1 MEVNSVID
9 SLGLTRKAEPETAP
23 TGELDR
29 NTFLRLFIT
38 QLQNQNPLNPQANE
52 EFVAQL
58 AQFTSL
64 EQATQT
70 TSLLEQLI
78 VQGDQR
84 ARLETVGLIGH
95 KIEAVGNT
103 VELGDSGSSS
113 FVFDLLAEA
122 KNTNLTI
129 SDPQG
134 NVVRALALGPLAAGR
149 HEVQWDGLTAQGNQV
164 EPGVYQFSVL
174 GVNADGLGVGSFTYL
189 RESVRSAVWENG
201 QAQVLLGSGRS
212 LNTSEVLT
220 VF

>member
-1 MEVNSVID
+1 MEVNSVIE
-9 SLGLTRKAEPETAP
+9 SLGLNRKAEPETAP

-38 QLQNQNPLNPQANE
+38 QLENQNPLNPQANE

-78 VQGDQR
+78 AQGDQR
-84 ARLETVGLIGH
+84 ARLETVGLIGRE
-95 KIEAVGNT
+95 IEAAGST
-103 VELGDSGSSS
+103 VEWSGTGNASI
-113 FVFDLLAEA
+113 VFDLLAEA
-122 KNTNLTI
+122 KNTNVTVADL
-129 SDPQG
+129 QG
-134 NVVRALALGPLAAGR
+134 NVVKTLTLGPLAAGR
-149 HEVQWDGLTAQGNQV
+149 HEFQWDGLTDQESPAD
-164 EPGVYQFSVL
+164 PGVYQFSIL

-189 RESVRSAVWENG
+189 RESVHSAVWEDG
-201 QAQVLLGSGRS
+201 QAQVVLGSGRS
-212 LNTSEVLT
+212 LNASEVLT

>member
-1 MEVNSVID
+1 MEVNSVLD
-9 SLGLTRKAEPETAP
+9 SLGLTKKAEAKPAP

-38 QLQNQNPLNPQANE
+38 QLENQNPLNPQANE

-70 TSLLEQLI
+70 TALLEQLI
-78 VQGDQR
+78 AQGDQR

-95 KIEAVGNT
+95 EIEAAGNT
-103 VELGDSGSSS
+103 VELVGSGTTS
-113 FVFDLLAEA
+113 FVFDLLAGA
-122 KNTNLTI
+122 KNTSLAI
-129 SDPQG
+129 SDLQG
-134 NVVRALALGPLAAGR
+134 NVVQTLTLGPLAAGR
-149 HEVQWDGLTAQGNQV
+149 HEVQWDGLTAQGTPA
-164 EPGVYQFSVL
+164 EPGIYQFSVL
-174 GVNADGLGVGSFTYL
+174 GVNSEGLGVGTFTYL
-189 RESVRSAVWENG
+189 RESVRSALWENG

-212 LNTSEVLT
+212 LTTSEVLT